1 VRRLIKM
8 PFLDIVVNGLKT
20 WILDET
26 QEEPAALLS
35 LLQPPEL
42 VSWIKSV
49 MSSSNGGCFLLKSLM
64 DSSERY
70 DWDTW
75 EEKGDLQLRLLTL
88 LVLVAVLKHT
98 GLLSPLLS
106 GQLYDL
112 QIICFGKLFKT
123 LLFLGVVNTT
133 AFWRFSD

>member
-1 VRRLIKM
+1 ML
-8 PFLDIVVNGLKT
+8 FLDIVVNGLKT

-42 VSWIKSV
+42 ISWIKSV
-49 MSSSNGGCFLLKSLM
+49 VSSSNGGACFLLKSLM
-64 DSSERY
+64 DLSERY

-98 GLLSPLLS
+98 GLLSPFLS
-106 GQLYDL
+106 GQLYDPL
-112 QIICFGKLFKT
+112 HI
-123 LLFLGVVNTT
+123 V
-133 AFWRFSD
+133 